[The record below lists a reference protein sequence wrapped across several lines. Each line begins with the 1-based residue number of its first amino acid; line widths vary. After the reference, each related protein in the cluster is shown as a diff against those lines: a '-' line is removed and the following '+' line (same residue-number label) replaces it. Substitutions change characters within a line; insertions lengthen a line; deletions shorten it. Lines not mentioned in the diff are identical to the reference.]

1 MGAAASYAFLHGR
14 VSTLAAQL
22 LPVERLEPLIDDPD
36 ADHAD
41 YFSAA
46 GLVRLS
52 ENAPQEV
59 RELEQYLATVL
70 LEEAIVLGRGLSAVA
85 RDLIHH
91 FVRRFEMVNLKILI
105 RCKLAGCGPEE
116 IRSRLFDLGALPAGN
131 IEQLL
136 QAEDINE
143 CLRLLESGRH
153 ALLARQLRQVLAE
166 SHEVF
171 LVEAAID
178 YGYFSTLARLVG
190 ALSFSDRQTVQPFVA
205 RIIDQINLVWL
216 MRYRLGYGMTPPHA
230 FFMLIRTSGQL
241 DRARLAAIAQ
251 LDNLDSMIEALP
263 PAIAGVLEG
272 VTSVSEVEER
282 FVVRRL
288 AQAANVLHHS
298 TFNLARA
305 LGYLVLREQQMRN
318 IHEVLKGRALQL
330 SPDLVRRAV
339 GTPAARS
346 VA

>member
-1 MGAAASYAFLHGR
+1 MRAADYAFLHAR

-22 LPVERLEPLIDDPD
+22 LPLERLAPLIDDPQ

-41 YFSAA
+41 YFAA
-46 GLVRLS
+46 SGLAQLG
-52 ENAPQEV
+52 ENAPREA
-59 RELEQYLATVL
+59 RELEQYLASILIDET
-70 LEEAIVLGRGLSAVA
+70 IRLGRGLHSVA

-116 IRSRLFDLGALPAGN
+116 IRGRLFDLGPLPAGN
-131 IEQLL
+131 VEQLL

-143 CLRLLESGRH
+143 CLRLLEAGRH
-153 ALLARQLRQVLAE
+153 ALLARQLRQVLGE
-166 SHEVF
+166 SQEVF

-190 ALSFSDRQTVQPFVA
+190 ALPFDDRQSVQPFVA
-205 RIIDQINLVWL
+205 AIIDQVNLVWL

-230 FFMLIRTSGQL
+230 FFLLIRGSGLL

-251 LDNLDSMIEALP
+251 LDSLESMIEALP

-272 VTSVSEVEER
+272 AASVSEVEER
-282 FVVRRL
+282 FVARRL

-298 TFNLARA
+298 TFNLARP

-318 IHEVLKGRALQL
+318 IHEVLKGRVLQL
-330 SPDLVRRAV
+330 SPELIRRAV
-339 GTPAARS
+339 GATGTQAA
-346 VA
+346 A

>member
-1 MGAAASYAFLHGR
+1 MRAAADYAFLHSR

-36 ADHAD
+36 ADHVD
-41 YFSAA
+41 YFTAA
-46 GLVRLS
+46 GLTRLS
-52 ENAPQEV
+52 DNVPQEA
-59 RELEQYLATVL
+59 RELEQYLAAVL
-70 LEEAIVLGRGLSAVA
+70 LDEAIRLGRGLNSLA

-105 RCKLAGCGPEE
+105 RCKLAGCSPEE
-116 IRSRLFDLGALPAGN
+116 IRARLFDLGSLPAGN
-131 IEQLL
+131 LEQLL

-143 CLRLLESGRH
+143 FLRLLEAGRH

-166 SHEVF
+166 SQEVF

-178 YGYFSTLARLVG
+178 YGYFSALSRLAG
-190 ALSFSDRQTVQPFVA
+190 ALPFADRQSVHPFVA
-205 RIIDQINLVWL
+205 RIIDQVNLVWL

-251 LDNLDSMIEALP
+251 LDSLDSMIEALP
-263 PAIAGVLEG
+263 PAISEVLEG
-272 VTSVSEVEER
+272 AASVSEVEER

-288 AQAANVLHHS
+288 AQAANVLHYS

-318 IHEVLKGRALQL
+318 IHEVLKGRVLQL
-330 SPDLVRRAV
+330 SPELIRRAV
-339 GTPAARS
+339 GTPAGSA
-346 VA
+346 VV